1 MAHVQMYTQ
10 PNFILFFDCP
20 EDIMINRLMGRN
32 EGRTDDNMDTIK
44 KRFKV
49 GWPRS
54 LQCCRLTCDTLMKAC
69 MWACCLMAFV
79 SSSE

>member
-1 MAHVQMYTQ
+1 MFTQ

-20 EDIMINRLMGRN
+20 EDVMILRLMGRN

-49 GWPRS
+49 CRRS
-54 LQCCRLTCDTLMKAC
+54 LQTSTAQLCRSLAD
-69 MWACCLMAFV
+69 V
-79 SSSE
+79 SAAAEHAPLVVGVQL